1 MPFTNY
7 YEILEIEQTS
17 DIDVIRKAFNKLAMK
32 YHPDRNIGDA
42 SAEMMMIKL
51 NDALAKLSSPGL
63 RKECDENL
71 ARENATKNGTITAAK
86 AYSEGVE
93 AAIKEDFKNAIKHFT
108 RAIEL
113 DSTYKAAYFN
123 RGLCYFNQQKYLE
136 AITDYTK
143 TINLVPNDSKT
154 YFNRGLCY
162 DQLKKFCEAVGDF
175 TQSIKINPNFVFA
188 YYNRGDAFAKMGN
201 YPEAIA
207 DYTKAID
214 LDPTLMEAY
223 YNRGDV
229 LTKLKKYPNAI
240 EDFIKVIDFDR
251 THVSAY
257 FQLGFGYYSQQK
269 YSEAIANYT
278 KAIEL
283 DPKHVAAYCKRGA
296 AYLKLNDFRNAISE
310 CNKAIYLD
318 HNYSEAYLHRANAY
332 CKQQEFA
339 NAIVDYTKSIEL
351 DPMVAEAY
359 NNRGYV
365 HFEFK
370 NFPEAIADCN
380 NAIRLD
386 PLYPKAHIC
395 LGKVY
400 LQLSQNAF
408 AKAGSFKEDEPIK
421 VPTIQEYIFKY
432 FNQTKLNI
440 MLYKGASLI
449 ILFIITFIIAC
460 LVIILFNSIGSGPKN
475 TLSEA
480 IASIEKEMVLIG
492 SNNIFMMG
500 SPDNENDRNNDEILH
515 SVALT
520 RAFNIG
526 KYEVKQEQWEAIM
539 GNNPSVTK
547 GAKFPVT
554 DVSWDDSQEFIKKL
568 NEKTNGGYR
577 LPTEAEW
584 EYACRA
590 GTSTAYSFGDS
601 LTRSDANFYAG
612 YEKSIKPV
620 GSYKPNAFGLYD
632 MHGNVLEWCND
643 WYQKYPEAAVKDPQG
658 PEDGKFRVL
667 RGGSFYSNLM
677 GIRSANRD
685 NHVPSLRYSLHGFRL
700 ARRFNRL
707 TDKDPDNPYGW

>member
-1 MPFTNY
+1 MPFINY

-17 DIDVIRKAFNKLAMK
+17 DIDFIRKAFNKLAMK

-42 SAEMMMIKL
+42 SAEIMMIKL
-51 NDALAKLSSPGL
+51 NEALAKLSSPGL
-63 RKECDENL
+63 RKEHDENL
-71 ARENATKNGTITAAK
+71 AKENAKKNGPITAAK

-93 AAIKEDFKNAIKHFT
+93 AAIKEDFKNAIKYFT

-113 DSTYKAAYFN
+113 DSTYKSAYFN

-175 TQSIKINPNFVFA
+175 NQSIKINPNFVFA

-240 EDFIKVIDFDR
+240 EDFLKVIDFDR

-449 ILFIITFIIAC
+449 IIFTITFIIAC

-707 TDKDPDNPYGW
+707 TDKDPNNPYGW

>member
-1 MPFTNY
+1 
-7 YEILEIEQTS
+7 
-17 DIDVIRKAFNKLAMK
+17 
-32 YHPDRNIGDA
+32 
-42 SAEMMMIKL
+42 
-51 NDALAKLSSPGL
+51 
-63 RKECDENL
+63 
-71 ARENATKNGTITAAK
+71 
-86 AYSEGVE
+86 
-93 AAIKEDFKNAIKHFT
+93 
-108 RAIEL
+108 
-113 DSTYKAAYFN
+113 
-123 RGLCYFNQQKYLE
+123 
-136 AITDYTK
+136 
-143 TINLVPNDSKT
+143 
-154 YFNRGLCY
+154 
-162 DQLKKFCEAVGDF
+162 
-175 TQSIKINPNFVFA
+175 
-188 YYNRGDAFAKMGN
+188 
-201 YPEAIA
+201 
-207 DYTKAID
+207 
-214 LDPTLMEAY
+214 
-223 YNRGDV
+223 
-229 LTKLKKYPNAI
+229 
-240 EDFIKVIDFDR
+240 
-251 THVSAY
+251 
-257 FQLGFGYYSQQK
+257 
-269 YSEAIANYT
+269 
-278 KAIEL
+278 
-283 DPKHVAAYCKRGA
+283 VAAYCKRGA

-380 NAIRLD
+380 KAIRLD

-400 LQLSQNAF
+400 LQLSQNAY
-408 AKAGSFKEDEPIK
+408 AKAGSFIEDGPIK

-449 ILFIITFIIAC
+449 TLFIITFIIAC

-492 SNNIFMMG
+492 SRNIFMMG
-500 SPDNENDRNNDEILH
+500 SPDKENDRNNDEILH

-520 RAFNIG
+520 CAFNIG

-568 NEKTNGGYR
+568 NVKTNGGYR